1 MYPAQPCVNGPLRVI
16 STTYDSQEAVES
28 TTVEALVTLS
38 EFQEN
43 IPRQINERTFMP
55 VSAQQS
61 NEKTL
66 KDKPK
71 SSKKR
76 SRSTH
81 SSKTSLRASIL
92 KGKVF
97 KPFWNERSKEWSA
110 KLSSCTVTDL
120 QGLDMSYWSSS
131 SQNLGLNSWFT
142 ALMQINRTSNATSQT
157 ICLQSQPSLSQ
168 AIMDVEQQKTGEKE
182 EEPLK
187 KKAKKDGEEAEEET
201 IIRARKIRVYPT
213 AMQRCVINKWF
224 DSARFVYNHCVAAF
238 PDVSKEVK
246 RTELRNLTSKNAE
259 FKEKNA
265 WINGVPYEILDS
277 AIVDLDKAR
286 RSHAAKLKKNAGK
299 NGKGNLNAKFRFRS
313 RKKLRQE
320 CLRISKRD
328 WGRKRGMF
336 AEICSASKLKATETI
351 PEKVDKDL
359 KLIRTALGEYFIC
372 VPHERERENQ
382 ADLTGVVALDPGVRT
397 FQTTYGD
404 DGSVTE
410 WGNSDMTRICRL
422 ARHADKLQGKMKKEK
437 LKGRKKKRHQRAF
450 LRILQR
456 IHNLVVEMHRK
467 LARWLCLHYKVV
479 LIPTFESQG
488 MCKGKGRG
496 RKIGSKTVRQMLTW
510 SHYQFRQR
518 LKDQAEVC
526 GTKVVECDEMF
537 TSKTCGSCG
546 YLHTKLRASKV
557 FECPKCTYHADRDVN
572 AARNILIRYLTL
584 KEVELS
590 A

>member
-1 MYPAQPCVNGPLRVI
+1 MYPVQPCVNGPLRVI
-16 STTYDSQEAVES
+16 SSTFGSQEAVES

-43 IPRQINERTFMP
+43 DPRQINDPTFMLAP
-55 VSAQQS
+55 AQQS

-76 SRSTH
+76 SRNTS
-81 SSKTSLRASIL
+81 SSKTSLRVSTSR
-92 KGKVF
+92 GKAF

-120 QGLDMSYWSSS
+120 QGLDMSSWSSS
-131 SQNLGLNSWFT
+131 SQNLGSNSWFT
-142 ALMQINRTSNATSQT
+142 AQMQINRTSNATSRT
-157 ICLQSQPSLSQ
+157 TCLRLQPSLSQ
-168 AIMDVEQQKTGEKE
+168 VIMGVEQQKTERSGK
-182 EEPLK
+182 EPLK
-187 KKAKKDGEEAEEET
+187 KKAKKDEEEAEEVT
-201 IIRARKIRVYPT
+201 VIRARKIRVYPT
-213 AMQRCVINKWF
+213 IDQRKVINKWF
-224 DSARFVYNHCVAAF
+224 DSARFVYNHCVAVF
-238 PDVSKEVK
+238 PDVTKDVK

-259 FKEKNA
+259 FKENNP
-265 WINGVPYEILDS
+265 WIDGVPYEILDS

-286 RSHAAKLKKNAGK
+286 RAHAAKLKKNAGK
-299 NGKGNLNAKFRFRS
+299 NGKGNLNAKFQFRS

-336 AEICSASKLKATETI
+336 ADICSASKLKATETI
-351 PEKVDKDL
+351 PEKVEKDL

-372 VPHERERENQ
+372 IPHERKCENQ

-404 DGSVTE
+404 DGRVTE
-410 WGNSDMTRICRL
+410 WGSGDMSRICRL
-422 ARHADKLQGKMKKEK
+422 ARHADNLQGKMKKEK
-437 LKGRKKKRHQRAF
+437 LKGGKKKRHRRAF

-456 IHNLVVEMHRK
+456 IRNLVVEMHRK

-488 MCKGKGRG
+488 MCKGKERG

-518 LKDQAEVC
+518 LKDQAEIC

-546 YLHTKLRASKV
+546 HLHTTLGASKV
-557 FECPKCTYHADRDVN
+557 FECPKCTFHADRDVN

-584 KEVELS
+584 NKVEIS